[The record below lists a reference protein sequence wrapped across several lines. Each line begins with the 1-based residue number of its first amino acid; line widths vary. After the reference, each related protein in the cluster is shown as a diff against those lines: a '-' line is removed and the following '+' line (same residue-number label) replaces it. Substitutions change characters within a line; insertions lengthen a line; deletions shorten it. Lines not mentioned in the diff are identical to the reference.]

1 MAGDDDADRRRAARL
16 VSHRDPRAF
25 AELYERHSTYL
36 YRFALRLTA
45 GDESTAEDLVHDA
58 WVRAV
63 ERLSTF
69 EWRSTLRTWLAAF
82 VVNGARERAR
92 RARQDAPLDDLAAGD
107 EGPLRGAIDRMD
119 LQRALAGLAP
129 GFRMVLVLHDVE
141 GYTHDE
147 IATLLEIDEG
157 TSKSQLSRARA
168 AMRRALGATTSPGN
182 SHVR

>member
-1 MAGDDDADRRRAARL
+1 MIDVALPRRDSKVAPGHRGIAVSGDPHLPVEEAARRRDFTINAMA
-16 VSHRDPRAF
+16 VSLPAHVFTDP
-25 AELYERHSTYL
+25 Y
-36 YRFALRLTA
+36 
-45 GDESTAEDLVHDA
+45 G
-58 WVRAV
+58 
-63 ERLSTF
+63 
-69 EWRSTLRTWLAAF
+69 
-82 VVNGARERAR
+82 G
-92 RARQDAPLDDLAAGD
+92 LDDLAAGD

-168 AMRRALGATTSPGN
+168 AMRRALGTSTSPGN